1 MELCV
6 FGLAVSSAWGN
17 GHATLWRGLIAALR
31 RMGHRVTFF
40 ERDAPWYAAH
50 RDLTQIEGC
59 ELRIYRDWDEV
70 LPEARRVVQR
80 AAASMVTSY
89 CPDGQA
95 AIALVLEES
104 SLPVFYD
111 LDTPITLDELEAGR
125 RPPWLPAAGLR
136 GFPLVLSYTGGR
148 ALDLLRDALG
158 ASDARPLYGSVDP
171 EVHRPATG
179 PDAWRSRLSY
189 LGTYSPNRQDAVDQ
203 LFLEPAR
210 RLPEARFLLGGSMYP
225 DDLRWPGNVVRIE
238 HVAPAEHPS
247 FYASASLTL
256 NVTRGPMASL
266 GYCPSA
272 RLFEAAACGTPVLSD
287 RWEGIGAFFE
297 PGREI
302 LLAGSPEEVLDALG
316 RPALDLVAIGRRARE
331 RALAE
336 HTAAHRASELL
347 QLLDS
352 ARSAPAGVAAG
363 GV

>member
-6 FGLAVSSAWGN
+6 FGLAISSAWGN
-17 GHATLWRGLIAALR
+17 GHATLWRGLIAALH

-40 ERDAPWYAAH
+40 EQDAPWYAAH
-50 RDLTQIEGC
+50 RDLTELEGC
-59 ELRIYRDWDEV
+59 ELRLYRDWEAV
-70 LPEARRVVQR
+70 LPEARRVVRR
-80 AAASMVTSY
+80 AEASMVTSY

-95 AIALVLEES
+95 AIALVLEDS
-104 SLPVFYD
+104 RLPVFYD
-111 LDTPITLDELEAGR
+111 LDTPVTLDDLEAGR
-125 RPPWLPAAGLR
+125 RPPWLPAQGLR

-148 ALDLLRDALG
+148 ALELLRHALG
-158 ASDARPLYGSVDP
+158 ATDARPLYGSVDP
-171 EVHRPATG
+171 EVHRPGTG
-179 PDAWRSRLSY
+179 REAWRSRLSY

-210 RLPEARFLLGGSMYP
+210 RLPESRFLLGGSMYP
-225 DDLRWPGNVVRIE
+225 DDLAWPDNVARIE
-238 HVAPAEHPS
+238 HVAPSQHPS
-247 FYASASLTL
+247 FYASAALTL

-287 RWEGIGAFFE
+287 RWEGIDAFFE

-316 RPALDLVAIGRRARE
+316 RSPLDLFRIGWRARE

-347 QLLDS
+347 QLLES
-352 ARSAPAGVAAG
+352 ARSAPAGLAAG